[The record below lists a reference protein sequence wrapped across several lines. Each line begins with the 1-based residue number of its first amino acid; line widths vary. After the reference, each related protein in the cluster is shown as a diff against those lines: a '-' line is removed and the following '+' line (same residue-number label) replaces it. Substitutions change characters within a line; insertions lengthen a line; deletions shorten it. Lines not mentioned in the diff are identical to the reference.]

1 MALHFPRTLRTSLT
15 VEWLLMSAALLTL
28 VLWLAIPGQIPHANA
43 WLQDGVSRLQSRA
56 PSPDVVLVVADD
68 RSVATIGRWPWRRA
82 LHAQALRHISEGQPQ
97 SIGMD
102 IHFTEEDWDYPEDD
116 WLLAQA
122 IADSG
127 RVALPVLRNMHG
139 GSHNVTLPLAA
150 LRAGAAQLGHVQLAP
165 SSDGGI
171 RRFYAS
177 EGPATAT
184 WPHLALAMHCI
195 AQPAAQHCLS
205 PATTNTPPNTEWQRQ
220 ALTHISFADGQP
232 PFRTYAFI
240 DVLRGDIPA
249 SAFRNKHVI
258 IGVTATGLSTP
269 WSTPATRS
277 LSSYNP
283 ELLAHILSGSLHNTH
298 AVSPSA
304 WGNQLFN
311 AVPVA
316 LALLALVLCGPSVAL
331 LLCVGLGLATL
342 LATLVG
348 MLWWQITFSPAAAI
362 VGLALAYPL
371 WSWRRLNAAAHF
383 LRHSMQNLHA
393 QGMPGLAHSP
403 LPTGDFLQHRIDA
416 VNHASEQLRQLHQF
430 VTETL
435 LQLPSPTLACDAQ
448 GCILL
453 ANSAAHRYAHS
464 LGRTL
469 TEQQPIALLLE
480 GAVERGTLQPLWN
493 TAQPPS
499 LHTTEQR
506 EGLDLASHSLLM
518 LSQPF
523 TIAQQTGWL
532 INLVDISDLRQA
544 LAQRDQAMHFISH
557 DIRSP
562 IAAILTVI
570 EMEQHF
576 GQVSASSDLIAR
588 IQRYA
593 HSGLALAD
601 DFVHL
606 ARAQHS
612 PARRER
618 VELGSILD
626 QALDDTWAAAKTR
639 NVTLDW
645 MPQETEAWVQAD
657 ASMLRRACVN
667 LISNAIKYGPE
678 AGTVYCT
685 LTQEKQA
692 WVIAVR
698 DEGAGISAAEQ
709 ARLFAP
715 FARQQQHERSH
726 IQGLGLGLAYV
737 HTAAQQHG
745 GHIEVVSTEGHG
757 ACFKLY
763 VPCAEADSYAP
774 PQQPSA
780 AT

>member
-1 MALHFPRTLRTSLT
+1 MALHLPRTLRTSLT

-28 VLWLAIPGQIPHANA
+28 VLWLAIPGQIPRANA
-43 WLQDGVSRLQSRA
+43 WLQDSISHLQSRA

-82 LHAQALRHISEGQPQ
+82 LHAQLLRQISEGQPQ
-97 SIGMD
+97 SIGLD
-102 IHFTEEDWDYPEDD
+102 IQFTEEDWDYPQDD

-139 GSHNVTLPLAA
+139 GSHNVTLPLSG
-150 LRAGAAQLGHVQLAP
+150 LRSGAAQLGHVQLAP
-165 SSDGGI
+165 NNDGGV
-171 RRFYAS
+171 RRFYAY
-177 EGPATAT
+177 EGLGTAP
-184 WPHLALAMHCI
+184 WPHLALAMLCM
-195 AQPAAQHCLS
+195 AQPQALHCQPPSTDAA
-205 PATTNTPPNTEWQRQ
+205 PDAGWQRQ
-220 ALTHISFADGQP
+220 ELTHIAFADGQP
-232 PFRTYAFI
+232 PFRTYAYI

-258 IGVTATGLSTP
+258 VGVTATGLSSP
-269 WSTPATRS
+269 WSTPGTDS
-277 LSSYNP
+277 LSSHNP
-283 ELLAHILSGSLHNTH
+283 ELVAHILSGALQNIHT
-298 AVSPSA
+298 VSASTWA
-304 WGNQLFN
+304 NQLFN
-311 AVPVA
+311 AIPVA

-331 LLCVGLGLATL
+331 LLCIGLGLATL
-342 LATLVG
+342 LATLAG
-348 MLWWQITFSPAAAI
+348 ALWWQITFSPAAAI
-362 VGLALAYPL
+362 VVLALAYPL

-383 LRHSMQNLHA
+383 LRQSMHALHA
-393 QGMPGLAHSP
+393 QGMPGLAANP

-416 VNHASEQLRQLHQF
+416 VSHASEQLRQLHQF

-448 GCILL
+448 GYILL

-469 TEQQPIALLLE
+469 TPQQPIALLLE

-532 INLVDISDLRQA
+532 VNLIDISDLRQA

-562 IAAILTVI
+562 ITAILTVI

-576 GQVSASSDLIAR
+576 GATTVSADLIAR

-618 VELGSILD
+618 VELGTVID
-626 QALDDTWAAAKTR
+626 QALDDTWAAAKAR
-639 NVTLDW
+639 HVALDW
-645 MPQETEAWVQAD
+645 MPQETEAWVLAD

-678 AGTVYCT
+678 AGTVHCT
-685 LTQEKQA
+685 LTQEGPH
-692 WVIAVR
+692 WVVAVR
-698 DEGAGISAAEQ
+698 DEGPGISPAEQ

-726 IQGLGLGLAYV
+726 IPGLGLGLAYV

-745 GHIEVVSTEGHG
+745 GHIAVVSAVGQG

-763 VPCAEADSYAP
+763 VPCAEADSAALT
-774 PQQPSA
+774 QPASA
-780 AT
+780 AS